1 MRRASIWAPV
11 ILTCAVIAP
20 LLTMSGPRLRG
31 QSPQAT
37 QPPTK
42 KSLKIVG
49 VEHSRADSGAQM
61 FKDYCAACHGADGR
75 GDGPAVV
82 FLKTPPPNLRMM
94 AQRNHGKY
102 PALLVNVILTLGP
115 DSTQA
120 HGVLD
125 MPTWGPLFRSL
136 DGSREEMVFERI
148 YNLGKFIESI
158 QEN

>member
-11 ILTCAVIAP
+11 ILTCAVIAL

-49 VEHSRADSGAQM
+49 VEHSRPDSGAQM

-82 FLKTPPPNLRMM
+82 FLKTPPPNLRIM

-102 PALLVNVILTLGP
+102 PAMIVNGILTLGP

-125 MPTWGPLFRSL
+125 MPTWGPLFRSMPNGL
-136 DGSREEMVFERI
+136 AELRI
-148 YNLGKFIESI
+148 DNLTRFIESI
-158 QEN
+158 QDK